1 MRSDLPDPHAA
12 LRDAVL
18 ASVLDGPGEAPA
30 ALRHAAAEN
39 AGATLASDASGG
51 SMALATLVAKVHQHA
66 YRVTDDDVASLR
78 AVYGDDALFE
88 LIVSASLGA
97 SRARLDAGLR
107 ALDAT
112 EESR

>member
-1 MRSDLPDPHAA
+1 MTPRVADPYAP
-12 LRDAVL
+12 LRDAVF
-18 ASVLDGPGEAPA
+18 AAVLGGPGETAP

-39 AGATLASDASGG
+39 AGASLASDASGG
-51 SMALATLVAKVHQHA
+51 RTALATLVAKMHQHA

-88 LIVSASLGA
+88 LIVSAALGA

-107 ALDAT
+107 ALDAS
-112 EESR
+112 EDP